1 MKLSWSIQTLGTT
14 FPGNMAHGRGAMV
27 CTSPFEEEDF
37 STKREA
43 DKDKPSQRERAIQRA
58 LDIVQE
64 TPDLREDRV
73 QAARRALANG
83 TLPLDGATLA
93 EKLLQHVR
101 RG

>member
-1 MKLSWSIQTLGTT
+1 MKLLWSIQTLGTT
-14 FPGNMAHGRGAMV
+14 FLGNTAHGSGAMV
-27 CTSPFEEEDF
+27 CTSSCEEDF
-37 STKREA
+37 SAQSEV
-43 DKDKPSQRERAIQRA
+43 DKDKSSQRERVIRRA
-58 LDIVQE
+58 LEIVQDA
-64 TPDLREDRV
+64 PDLREDRV

>member
-1 MKLSWSIQTLGTT
+1 MKLSWSIQALGTT
-14 FPGNMAHGRGAMV
+14 FLGNTVHGRGAMV
-27 CTSPFEEEDF
+27 CASPFEEEDF
-37 STKREA
+37 SAKRKA
-43 DKDKPSQRERAIQRA
+43 DKDKSSQRERVIQRA
-58 LDIVQE
+58 LEIVQE
-64 TPDLREDRV
+64 APDLREDRV